1 MGSKEEAISYN
12 RITRKISQNCCHL
25 RRILNNKNVVFI
37 VGMQSNYGPAM
48 ISWTK
53 GTGNQECIKKK
64 KKKSGIYR
72 NWKITSVV
80 L

>member
-12 RITRKISQNCCHL
+12 RITRKISQNCCHM
-25 RRILNNKNVVFI
+25 RRILNNENVFFI
-37 VGMQSNYGPAM
+37 GGMQSNDGPAM

-53 GTGNQECIKKK
+53 GTGNQECGE

>member
-1 MGSKEEAISYN
+1 MGLKEEAISCN
-12 RITRKISQNCCHL
+12 RIIRKISQNYCHL
-25 RRILNNKNVVFI
+25 RRILNNENVFFI
-37 VGMQSNYGPAM
+37 VGMQSNDGPTV

-53 GTGNQECIKKK
+53 RTRNQECRK

-72 NWKITSVV
+72 KWKITSVV

>member
-25 RRILNNKNVVFI
+25 RRILNNKNVFFI

-53 GTGNQECIKKK
+53 GTGNQECRK